1 MIQEQ
6 HYMNYSY
13 ISLTYGIA
21 IYISLTYGTAK
32 MNTCIH
38 VLYIVSEDF
47 NDLTLCVTYIYVYF
61 KV

>member
-13 ISLTYGIA
+13 ISLTNGTA
-21 IYISLTYGTAK
+21 IYISTYGTAK

-38 VLYIVSEDF
+38 VLYIVSVDF
-47 NDLTLCVTYIYVYF
+47 KDLTLCVTYIYVYF